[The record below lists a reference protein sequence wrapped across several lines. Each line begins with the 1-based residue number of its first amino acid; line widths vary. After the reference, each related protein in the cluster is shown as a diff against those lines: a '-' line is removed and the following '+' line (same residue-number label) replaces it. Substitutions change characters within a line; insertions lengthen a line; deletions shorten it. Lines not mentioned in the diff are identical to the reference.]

1 MKLKSLFL
9 IIFGIIAF
17 QSNAQKNID
26 QVFRK
31 YKNDE
36 GVLAM
41 NFTGDILKMMSESKS
56 KIKSTIDKVEVF
68 LFENKKDI
76 ESSDKSKISNVL
88 SRDKFDL
95 LIDVKNKDQKVRLYG
110 IESGEFLNKV
120 YAQVNTPDVNVYF
133 ILSGK
138 IIFEELAEMGM
149 DFEKNDMTDFL
160 NVKEKKELR
169 P

>member
-9 IIFGIIAF
+9 IIFGLIAS
-17 QSNAQKNID
+17 QSNPQKNID

-149 DFEKNDMTDFL
+149 DFEKHDMTHVL
-160 NVKEKKELR
+160 NDET
-169 P
+169 

>member
-1 MKLKSLFL
+1 MNIKSFF
-9 IIFGIIAF
+9 IILFGIYTF
-17 QSNAQKNID
+17 QSNAQQNID

-31 YKNDE
+31 YKNDD

-41 NFTGDILKMMSESKS
+41 NFTGDVLKMMNESSS
-56 KIKSTIDKVEVF
+56 KIKSSIDKVEVF

-76 ESSDKSKISNVL
+76 ESSDKSKISSLL

-110 IESGEFLNKV
+110 IESGQFLHKV

-138 IIFEELAEMGM
+138 IIFDELAEMGM
-149 DFEKNDMTDFL
+149 DFQKGDMTNFF
-160 NVKEKKELR
+160 NSEKKKEIR